1 LLYAIVIVTSSL
13 LMADENQDASQ
24 REDFSRAW
32 KAAAGGQRQEFE
44 RLLPGLKDYLLYPY
58 LEYEDFR
65 NRRAQVSAQEMASF
79 LEDHEDWAFTGGLRK
94 AWLRTLGERSQW
106 DSLLTYANGSS
117 DTEVQCYFAQARIER
132 GQTEGLA
139 PVAQA
144 LWAVGKSQP
153 DACDPVFSWLKQQG
167 GITPSLAWERIR
179 RAMDARQPR
188 LILYLAR
195 YLGEQDRVWVERWYQ
210 QDRSGYRRL
219 DQSRSWQNG
228 DKSREIISYG
238 LRRLARSDPDRAWQ
252 TYQAIESRFS
262 WPEEVRAGILRE
274 VALWSAVAGVDD
286 TPARVRSV
294 PDSYRDGKLLEW
306 WARFYLSRADWEGLM
321 LVIESMPAEQ
331 KDDSGWRY
339 WVARARYATGDLEL
353 ARELL
358 AELSLEASY
367 YGFLSADKLDLPYTI
382 CPQEPG
388 VDPLEVT
395 GLREQPGFRRAIEL
409 RKAGIPNWARGEWQ
423 LAVKGLD
430 NAGLRVAAAL
440 AVEERWPDMAIFALG
455 NSGDLRWYDWRFP
468 LDYAALVETQARQRQ
483 LDPAWVLGLMRSES
497 AMAEDA
503 ISPAGAMGLM
513 QLMPKTAEQLAR
525 RHSINYT
532 GSSQLM
538 QASENVELGTTYLRE
553 LMDRFSGNPVLAS
566 GAYNAGPNAVE
577 RWMKDR
583 RTDDPAIWVD
593 TLPYFETRDYIP
605 RVLAFSIIYDWRLA
619 KPVSRISS
627 RMPEFYSGASGGT
640 MQVRDTADVV
650 CRTPG

>member
-1 LLYAIVIVTSSL
+1 
-13 LMADENQDASQ
+13 MADENQDASQ

-44 RLLPGLKDYLLYPY
+44 QLLPGLKDYLLYPY

-65 NRRAQVSAQEMASF
+65 SRRAKVSAQEMASF

-286 TPARVRSV
+286 TPARMRSV